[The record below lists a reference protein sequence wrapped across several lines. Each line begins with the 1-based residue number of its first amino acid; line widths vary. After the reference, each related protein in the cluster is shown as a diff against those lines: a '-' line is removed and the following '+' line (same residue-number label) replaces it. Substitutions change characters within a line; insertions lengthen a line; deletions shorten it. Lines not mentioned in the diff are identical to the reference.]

1 MLKLKFYGLGG
12 QGVVTAAKIFATAVS
27 LYEGKYA
34 ITVPSYGYERRG
46 APVTT
51 SVITDD
57 NKILLNTF
65 VYNPDIVLVIDP
77 RVISRSINISE
88 GIHKETILILN
99 TEDPKVLD
107 TYSKYNFKNIYYAN
121 GTKIAL
127 EKTGRGIPNTSMLGV
142 LASAG
147 IVTIQSIEKA
157 IKDRFKGKAGDE
169 NAEAATEAYRQSK
182 KI

>member
-57 NKILLNTF
+57 SKILLNTF

-77 RVISRSINISE
+77 RVISRNIDVSE

-99 TEDPKVLD
+99 AEDPKTLD
-107 TYSKYNFKNIYYAN
+107 TYKKYGFKSIYYAD
-121 GTKIAL
+121 GTRIAL
-127 EKTGRGIPNTSMLGV
+127 ERTGKGIPNTSMLGV
-142 LASAG
+142 LAATG
-147 IVTIQSIEKA
+147 VVTIQSIKNA
-157 IKDRFKGKAGDE
+157 IMDRFKGKAGE
-169 NAEAATEAYRQSK
+169 INAEAATEAYRQSK